1 MEAINSF
8 RELFFEVWNQGVFG
22 LNATDIIV
30 GIIIFLIF
38 YILRRLFA
46 RFVIRKLTKIVNRTS
61 NKIDNTVVEVI
72 EGPLKF
78 LPIVLGFFI
87 ATSYIEISIEVQNFV
102 DLVNRTLITIFIFW
116 LLHQLVIPFSYII
129 KNFEDKLSKPLVNWT
144 LKGLEIIIIVL
155 GIVAVLEL
163 WGIKVGPV
171 IAGLGLFGVAV
182 ALGAQDL
189 FKNLIS
195 GIMILME
202 KRFTI
207 GDVILV
213 SNEVEGVVEQI
224 GFRST
229 LVRRFDSTPVMIPNY
244 KFAEQSVTNY
254 SRRHHRRIRW
264 LVGLEYKTSIDQ
276 LKNIRD
282 KITKLVKD
290 NKDFAKNENSGF
302 FVRIDSFSD
311 SSIDMLVQVFT
322 VTNDWSEFLRIKEEL
337 AVSIIEIVESN
348 KAGFAA
354 VSLNISTQLLYY
366 LLFKQSWFCNC
377 IIEHVDTSAIQSAI
391 QTKPDL
397 QLYH

>member
-87 ATSYIEISIEVQNFV
+87 ATSYIEISLEVQNFV
-102 DLVNRTLITIFIFW
+102 DLLNRTLITIFIFW

-264 LVGLEYKTSIDQ
+264 LIGLEYKTSIDQ
-276 LKNIRD
+276 LKKIRD
-282 KITKLVKD
+282 SITKLIVE
-290 NKDFAKNENSGF
+290 NNDFAKNENSNF
-302 FVRIDSFSD
+302 FIRIDSFSD
-311 SSIDMLVQVFT
+311 SSIDMLVQAFT
-322 VTNDWSEFLRIKEEL
+322 VTNEWSEYLRIKEEL
-337 AVSIIEIVESN
+337 AVSIKQIVESN
-348 KAGFAA
+348 NAGFAFPSQ
-354 VSLNISTQLLYY
+354 SLYVESYSN
-366 LLFKQSWFCNC
+366 
-377 IIEHVDTSAIQSAI
+377 E
-391 QTKPDL
+391 KPEIFNSKSSK
-397 QLYH
+397 

>member
-1 MEAINSF
+1 MEAINRF
-8 RELFFEVWNQGVFG
+8 RKLFLEVWNQGVFG
-22 LNATDIIV
+22 LNASDIIA
-30 GIIIFLIF
+30 GIIIFLFF
-38 YILRRLFA
+38 YVLRRLFA
-46 RFVIRKLTKIVNRTS
+46 RFVISRLSKIVNKTS

-87 ATSYIEISIEVQNFV
+87 ATSYIELSIEVQNFV
-102 DLVNRTLITIFIFW
+102 DLLNRTLITIFIFW

-129 KNFEDKLSKPLVNWT
+129 KNFEDKISKPLVNWT

-264 LVGLEYKTSIDQ
+264 LIGFEYKTTIDQ
-276 LKNIRD
+276 LKKIRD
-282 KITKLVKD
+282 SITKLIED
-290 NKDFAKNENSGF
+290 NEDFAKNENSSF
-302 FVRIDSFSD
+302 FIRIDSFSD
-311 SSIDMLVQVFT
+311 SSIDMLVQAFT
-322 VTNDWSEFLRIKEEL
+322 ITNDWSEFLRIKEEL
-337 AVSIIEIVESN
+337 AVSIKEIVESN
-348 KAGFAA
+348 DAGFAFPSQ
-354 VSLNISTQLLYY
+354 SLYVESYPNERPEIFNPKTTQ
-366 LLFKQSWFCNC
+366 
-377 IIEHVDTSAIQSAI
+377 
-391 QTKPDL
+391 
-397 QLYH
+397 

>member
-8 RELFFEVWNQGVFG
+8 KKLFSEVWNEGVFG
-22 LNATDIIV
+22 LNASEIII
-30 GIIIFLIF
+30 GFIIFLIF
-38 YILRRLFA
+38 YVLRRLFA
-46 RFVIRKLTKIVNRTS
+46 RFIISKLNKLVNRTS
-61 NKIDNTVVEVI
+61 TKIDNTVVEVI

-87 ATSYIEISIEVQNFV
+87 ATSYIELSIEVQDFI
-102 DLVNRTLITIFIFW
+102 DLLNRTLITVFIFW
-116 LLHQLVIPFSYII
+116 LLHQLVSPFSYII
-129 KNFEDKLSKPLVNWT
+129 KNFEDKISKPLVNWT

-264 LVGLEYKTSIDQ
+264 LIGLEYKTNIDQ
-276 LKNIRD
+276 LKKIRD
-282 KITKLVKD
+282 QLTKLIKE
-290 NKDFAKNENSGF
+290 NNDFAKNDNSGF

-322 VTNDWSEFLRIKEEL
+322 VTNDWSEFLKIKEEL

-348 KAGFAA
+348 KAGFAFPSQ
-354 VSLNISTQLLYY
+354 SLYVESFPVEKTEIFNPKSS
-366 LLFKQSWFCNC
+366 K
-377 IIEHVDTSAIQSAI
+377 
-391 QTKPDL
+391 
-397 QLYH
+397 

>member
-1 MEAINSF
+1 
-8 RELFFEVWNQGVFG
+8 VQGF
-22 LNATDIIV
+22 
-30 GIIIFLIF
+30 
-38 YILRRLFA
+38 
-46 RFVIRKLTKIVNRTS
+46 
-61 NKIDNTVVEVI
+61 ID
-72 EGPLKF
+72 L
-78 LPIVLGFFI
+78 L
-87 ATSYIEISIEVQNFV
+87 
-102 DLVNRTLITIFIFW
+102 NRTLITVFIFW
-116 LLHQLVIPFSYII
+116 LLHQLVIPFSFII
-129 KNFEDKLSKPLVNWT
+129 RNFEDKISKPLVNWT

-264 LVGLEYKTSIDQ
+264 LIGLEYKTSINQ
-276 LKNIRD
+276 LKKIRD
-282 KITKLVKD
+282 AITQLITDK
-290 NKDFAKNENSGF
+290 NDFAKNENSGF

-311 SSIDMLVQVFT
+311 SSIDMLVQAFT
-322 VTNDWSEFLRIKEEL
+322 VTNDWSEFLKIKEEL
-337 AVSIIEIVESN
+337 AVSIIEIVEAN
-348 KAGFAA
+348 NAGFAFPSQ
-354 VSLNISTQLLYY
+354 SLYVESFPNEKSEI
-366 LLFKQSWFCNC
+366 FNPKN
-377 IIEHVDTSAIQSAI
+377 
-391 QTKPDL
+391 TK
-397 QLYH
+397 

>member
-1 MEAINSF
+1 MEAFNRFS
-8 RELFFEVWNQGVFG
+8 ELFSEVWQEGVFG
-22 LNATDIIV
+22 LNASEIII
-30 GIIIFLIF
+30 GIVIFLIF
-38 YILRRLFA
+38 YVLRRLFA
-46 RFVIRKLTKIVNRTS
+46 RFIISRLNKLVNKTS
-61 NKIDNTVVEVI
+61 TKIDNTVVEVI

-78 LPIVLGFFI
+78 LPVVLGFFI
-87 ATSYIEISIEVQNFV
+87 ATSYINLSTEVQDFI
-102 DLVNRTLITIFIFW
+102 DLLNRTLITVFIFW
-116 LLHQLVIPFSYII
+116 LLHQLVIPFSFII
-129 KNFEDKLSKPLVNWT
+129 RNFEDKISKPLVNWT

-207 GDVILV
+207 GDVISV

-264 LVGLEYKTSIDQ
+264 LIGLEYKTSINQ
-276 LKNIRD
+276 LKKIRD
-282 KITKLVKD
+282 AITQLIKD
-290 NKDFAKNENSGF
+290 KNDFAKNENSGF

-311 SSIDMLVQVFT
+311 SSIDMLVQAFT
-322 VTNDWSEFLRIKEEL
+322 VTNDWSEFLKIKEEL
-337 AVSIIEIVESN
+337 AVSIIEIVEAN
-348 KAGFAA
+348 NAGFAFPSQ
-354 VSLNISTQLLYY
+354 SLYVESYPNEKSEI
-366 LLFKQSWFCNC
+366 FNPKN
-377 IIEHVDTSAIQSAI
+377 
-391 QTKPDL
+391 TK
-397 QLYH
+397 

>member
-1 MEAINSF
+1 MEAINRF
-8 RELFFEVWNQGVFG
+8 GKLFLEVWKEGVFG
-22 LNATDIIV
+22 LNASEIII
-30 GIIIFLIF
+30 GIVIFLIF
-38 YILRRLFA
+38 YVLRRLFA
-46 RFVIRKLTKIVNRTS
+46 RFIISRLNKIVNKTTT
-61 NKIDNTVVEVI
+61 KIDNTVVEVI

-78 LPIVLGFFI
+78 LPVVLGFFI
-87 ATSYIEISIEVQNFV
+87 ATSYINLSTEVQGFI
-102 DLVNRTLITIFIFW
+102 DLLNRTLITVFIFW
-116 LLHQLVIPFSYII
+116 LLHQLVIPFSFII
-129 KNFEDKLSKPLVNWT
+129 RNFEDKISKPLVNWT

-254 SRRHHRRIRW
+254 SRRHHRIIRW
-264 LVGLEYKTSIDQ
+264 LIGLEYKTSINQ
-276 LKNIRD
+276 LKKIRD
-282 KITKLVKD
+282 AITQLITDK
-290 NKDFAKNENSGF
+290 NDFAKNENSGF

-311 SSIDMLVQVFT
+311 SSIDMLVQAFT
-322 VTNDWSEFLRIKEEL
+322 VTNDWSEFLKVKEEL
-337 AVSIIEIVESN
+337 AVSIIEIVEAN
-348 KAGFAA
+348 NAGFAFPSQ
-354 VSLNISTQLLYY
+354 SLYVESFPNEKSEI
-366 LLFKQSWFCNC
+366 FNPKN
-377 IIEHVDTSAIQSAI
+377 
-391 QTKPDL
+391 TK
-397 QLYH
+397 

>member
-1 MEAINSF
+1 MEAINRF
-8 RELFFEVWNQGVFG
+8 KELFLEVWNKGVFG
-22 LNATDIIV
+22 LNASDIIV

-38 YILRRLFA
+38 YVLRRLFA
-46 RFVIRKLTKIVNRTS
+46 RFVISKLSKIVNKTS

-87 ATSYIEISIEVQNFV
+87 ATSYIELSLEVQNFV
-102 DLVNRTLITIFIFW
+102 DLLNRTLITIFIFW

-129 KNFEDKLSKPLVNWT
+129 KNFEDKISKPLVNWT

-264 LVGLEYKTSIDQ
+264 LIGFEYKTTIDQ
-276 LKNIRD
+276 LKKIRD
-282 KITKLVKD
+282 SITKLIED
-290 NKDFAKNENSGF
+290 NEDFAKNENSSF
-302 FVRIDSFSD
+302 FIRIDSFSD
-311 SSIDMLVQVFT
+311 SSIDMLVQAFT

-337 AVSIIEIVESN
+337 AVSIKEIVESN
-348 KAGFAA
+348 DAGFAFPSQ
-354 VSLNISTQLLYY
+354 SLYVESYPNERPEIFNPKTTQ
-366 LLFKQSWFCNC
+366 
-377 IIEHVDTSAIQSAI
+377 
-391 QTKPDL
+391 
-397 QLYH
+397 

>member
-8 RELFFEVWNQGVFG
+8 KELFLEVWNEGIFG
-22 LNATDIIV
+22 LNASEIII
-30 GIIIFLIF
+30 GFIIFLVF
-38 YILRRLFA
+38 YVLRRLFA
-46 RFVIRKLTKIVNRTS
+46 RFIISKLNKLVSRTS
-61 NKIDNTVVEVI
+61 TKIDNTVVEVI

-87 ATSYIEISIEVQNFV
+87 ATSYIELSIEVQGFI
-102 DLVNRTLITIFIFW
+102 DLLNRTLVTVFIFW

-129 KNFEDKLSKPLVNWT
+129 KNFEDKISKPLVNWT

-155 GIVAVLEL
+155 GTVAVLEL

-264 LVGLEYKTSIDQ
+264 LIGLEYKTNIDQ
-276 LKNIRD
+276 LKQIRD
-282 KITKLVKD
+282 QITKLITN

-311 SSIDMLVQVFT
+311 SSIDMLVQAFT

-348 KAGFAA
+348 KAGFAFPSQ
-354 VSLNISTQLLYY
+354 SLYVESFPVEKTEIFNPKSS
-366 LLFKQSWFCNC
+366 K
-377 IIEHVDTSAIQSAI
+377 
-391 QTKPDL
+391 
-397 QLYH
+397 

>member
-61 NKIDNTVVEVI
+61 SNIDNTVVEVI

-87 ATSYIEISIEVQNFV
+87 ATTYIEISLEVQNFV
-102 DLVNRTLITIFIFW
+102 DLLNRTLITIFIFW

-264 LVGLEYKTSIDQ
+264 LIGLEYKTSIDQ
-276 LKNIRD
+276 LKKIRD
-282 KITKLVKD
+282 SITKLIVE
-290 NKDFAKNENSGF
+290 NNDFAKNENSNF
-302 FVRIDSFSD
+302 FIRIDSFSD
-311 SSIDMLVQVFT
+311 SSIDMLVQAFT
-322 VTNDWSEFLRIKEEL
+322 VTNEWSEYLRIKEEL
-337 AVSIIEIVESN
+337 AVSIKQIVESN
-348 KAGFAA
+348 NAGFAFPSQ
-354 VSLNISTQLLYY
+354 SLYVESYS
-366 LLFKQSWFCNC
+366 K
-377 IIEHVDTSAIQSAI
+377 E
-391 QTKPDL
+391 KPEVFNSKSSK
-397 QLYH
+397 

>member
-1 MEAINSF
+1 MEAINRF
-8 RELFFEVWNQGVFG
+8 KKLFLEVWNQGVFG
-22 LNATDIIV
+22 LNASDIIV

-38 YILRRLFA
+38 YVLRRLFA
-46 RFVIRKLTKIVNRTS
+46 RFVISRLSKIVNKTS

-87 ATSYIEISIEVQNFV
+87 ATSYIELSIEVQNFV
-102 DLVNRTLITIFIFW
+102 DLLNRTLITIFIFW

-129 KNFEDKLSKPLVNWT
+129 KNFEDKISKPLVNWT

-264 LVGLEYKTSIDQ
+264 LIGFEYKTSIDQ
-276 LKNIRD
+276 LKKIRD
-282 KITKLVKD
+282 SITKLIED
-290 NKDFAKNENSGF
+290 NEDFAKNENSSF
-302 FVRIDSFSD
+302 FIRIDSFSD
-311 SSIDMLVQVFT
+311 SSIDMLVQAFT

-337 AVSIIEIVESN
+337 AVSIKEIVESN
-348 KAGFAA
+348 DAGFAFPSQ
-354 VSLNISTQLLYY
+354 SLYVESYPNERPEIFNPKTTQ
-366 LLFKQSWFCNC
+366 
-377 IIEHVDTSAIQSAI
+377 
-391 QTKPDL
+391 
-397 QLYH
+397 

>member
-8 RELFFEVWNQGVFG
+8 KELFLEVWNDGIFG
-22 LNATDIIV
+22 LNASEIII
-30 GIIIFLIF
+30 GFIIFLVF
-38 YILRRLFA
+38 YVLRRLFA
-46 RFVIRKLTKIVNRTS
+46 RFIISKLNKLVSRTS
-61 NKIDNTVVEVI
+61 TKIDNTVVEVI

-87 ATSYIEISIEVQNFV
+87 ATSYIELSIQVQDFI
-102 DLVNRTLITIFIFW
+102 DLLNRTLITVFIFW

-129 KNFEDKLSKPLVNWT
+129 KNFEDKISKPLVNWT

-264 LVGLEYKTSIDQ
+264 LIGLEYKTNIDQ
-276 LKNIRD
+276 LKKIRD
-282 KITKLVKD
+282 QITKLITE

-302 FVRIDSFSD
+302 FVRVDSFSD
-311 SSIDMLVQVFT
+311 SSIDMLVQAFT

-348 KAGFAA
+348 KAGFAFPSQ
-354 VSLNISTQLLYY
+354 SLYVESFPN
-366 LLFKQSWFCNC
+366 
-377 IIEHVDTSAIQSAI
+377 E
-391 QTKPDL
+391 KPEIFNPKSS
-397 QLYH
+397 Q